1 MVGKTDPGFLVN
13 VFGLIFFLKPDFFDR
28 IMKTFSLLKPRD
40 GDDMKS
46 REEVLEI
53 LATVKPELRRE
64 FKVRRIGLFGSYA
77 RSQQSPDSDV
87 DVLVEVDPSIGLRF
101 VTLAER
107 IEKHVGLRTEVVSSR
122 AIKPRHRKLI
132 ESEVIY
138 V

>member
-1 MVGKTDPGFLVN
+1 
-13 VFGLIFFLKPDFFDR
+13 
-28 IMKTFSLLKPRD
+28 
-40 GDDMKS
+40 MKS

>member
-1 MVGKTDPGFLVN
+1 
-13 VFGLIFFLKPDFFDR
+13 
-28 IMKTFSLLKPRD
+28 
-40 GDDMKS
+40 MKS

-53 LATVKPELRRE
+53 LAAVKPELQKE

-77 RSQQSPDSDV
+77 RMEQRPDSDV
-87 DVLVEVDPSIGLRF
+87 DVLVEVDPSIGLEF

-107 IEKHVGLRTEVVSSR
+107 IEKRVGLRTEVVSSR

-132 ESEVIY
+132 KREVIY